1 MRRSLAALLLLLATS
16 DSLRAPLPQLKRST
30 APGVA
35 RAREAVLA
43 AAAAE
48 EGSGQGG
55 ASLTASSINLVKAI
69 VGSGVLSLPVGIA
82 AFSSSRR
89 ALTPAVAL
97 LFLIGAVSAY
107 CFSMVSR
114 VCEGTVS
121 GTFRAAVASHDGHE
135 RRRSSSSLPTNQ
147 DAARFRRD
155 MERGVVPL
163 GRQGV
168 VVGADRVRRRTL
180 FLGLAPVH
188 NGDRRLV
195 QLDLQGRHSHSRP
208 QRHRTVGSRVSVV
221 LPCSVISCIWDP

>member
-1 MRRSLAALLLLLATS
+1 MLLPERYIFVGGGAIVRR
-16 DSLRAPLPQLKRST
+16 D
-30 APGVA
+30 PGVA
-35 RAREAVLA
+35 RARETVLA

-121 GTFRAAVASHDGHE
+121 GTCRAAIAPHDGDERLRSSQHHPSAADRAAVTSDC
-135 RRRSSSSLPTNQ
+135 
-147 DAARFRRD
+147 
-155 MERGVVPL
+155 VPL
-163 GRQGV
+163 AVAHPPRGIRPEGAVPRRGR
-168 VVGADRVRRRTL
+168 
-180 FLGLAPVH
+180 
-188 NGDRRLV
+188 
-195 QLDLQGRHSHSRP
+195 
-208 QRHRTVGSRVSVV
+208 
-221 LPCSVISCIWDP
+221 

>member
-35 RAREAVLA
+35 RARETVLA

-121 GTFRAAVASHDGHE
+121 GTCTAATAPHDGDE
-135 RRRSSSSLPTNQ
+135 RPRSESSLPINQ
-147 DAARFRRD
+147 DPISQRRGTRRGAAPSARARR
-155 MERGVVPL
+155 GY
-163 GRQGV
+163 
-168 VVGADRVRRRTL
+168 RRR
-180 FLGLAPVH
+180 AS
-188 NGDRRLV
+188 
-195 QLDLQGRHSHSRP
+195 QSCASRHPYSI
-208 QRHRTVGSRVSVV
+208 Q
-221 LPCSVISCIWDP
+221 W